1 MRTVR
6 LISEAEM
13 VALFLAM
20 EYPSPRTHQQILQVL
35 RREGWSPSI
44 IEQPN
49 LHDEQENACRRSI
62 LGAYRG
68 YGQNPDYFES
78 LPLDVQYMDYF
89 EGFPLDVQWERA
101 MLSRQELEQV
111 KYIEYDYWVE
121 LSSGSRLPR
130 DAARTILAGYEVFG
144 VSNQRFLQMAAAL
157 RAGAQFPTLIL
168 VGKNRESPLV
178 VLEGHLRLTAMF
190 LAPEC
195 LPAELEVIA
204 GFSEQI
210 ERWGCYWSIPGSTR

>member
-1 MRTVR
+1 MRMIR
-6 LISEAEM
+6 PIGEAEM
-13 VALFLAM
+13 VALFLAT
-20 EYPSPRTHQQILQVL
+20 EYPSPRIHQQILQVL
-35 RREGWSPSI
+35 QREGWSPSI

-49 LHDEQENACRRSI
+49 LRDGQENAQRRSI

-68 YGQNPDYFES
+68 YGQNTDYVGG
-78 LPLDVQYMDYF
+78 LPLNVQYTDYF

-101 MLSRQELEQV
+101 MLSKQELEQV

-130 DAARTILAGYEVFG
+130 DGARNILAGYEVFG
-144 VSNQRFLQMAAAL
+144 VSNQGVLQMAEAF
-157 RAGAQFPTLIL
+157 RSGARFPTLIL

-178 VLEGHLRLTAMF
+178 VLEGHMRLTAMF
-190 LAPEC
+190 LSPEC
-195 LPAELEVIA
+195 LPAELEVMV

-210 ERWGCYWSIPGSTR
+210 ENWGSY

>member
-1 MRTVR
+1 MRTIR
-6 LISEAEM
+6 PIGEAEM
-13 VALFLAM
+13 VALFLST

-35 RREGWSPSI
+35 QREGWSPGI

-49 LHDEQENACRRSI
+49 LRDEQENIQRRSI

-68 YGQNPDYFES
+68 YGQNTDYFES
-78 LPLDVQYMDYF
+78 LPLDVEYMNYF
-89 EGFPLDVQWERA
+89 EGFPPDVQWERA

-130 DAARTILAGYEVFG
+130 DVARNILAGYEVFG
-144 VSNQRFLQMAAAL
+144 VSHQGVLQMAEAF
-157 RAGAQFPTLIL
+157 RSGVRFPTLIL
-168 VGKNRESPLV
+168 VGKNRESALV
-178 VLEGHLRLTAMF
+178 VLEGHMRLTALF

-195 LPAELEVIA
+195 LPAELEVMV

-210 ERWGCYWSIPGSTR
+210 ENWGCY

>member
-1 MRTVR
+1 MRTIR
-6 LISEAEM
+6 PIGEAEM
-13 VALFLAM
+13 VALFLST

-35 RREGWSPSI
+35 QREGWSPGI

-49 LHDEQENACRRSI
+49 LRDEQENIQRRSI

-68 YGQNPDYFES
+68 YGQNTDYFES
-78 LPLDVQYMDYF
+78 LPLDVEYMNYF
-89 EGFPLDVQWERA
+89 EGFPPDVQWERA

-130 DAARTILAGYEVFG
+130 DVARNILAGYEVFG
-144 VSNQRFLQMAAAL
+144 VSHQGVLQMAEAF
-157 RAGAQFPTLIL
+157 RSGVRFPTLIL

-178 VLEGHLRLTAMF
+178 VLEGHMRLTALF

-195 LPAELEVIA
+195 LPAELEVMV

-210 ERWGCYWSIPGSTR
+210 ENWGCY

>member
-6 LISEAEM
+6 PISEAEM
-13 VALFLAM
+13 VALFLAT
-20 EYPSPRTHQQILQVL
+20 EYPSPRTHQSIQQVL
-35 RREGWSPSI
+35 QQEGWPSSL

-49 LHDEQENACRRSI
+49 LRDEQENAQRRSI

-68 YGQNPDYFES
+68 YGQNTAYFEG
-78 LPLDVQYMDYF
+78 LPPDVEYINYF

-121 LSSGSRLPR
+121 LSGGSRLPR
-130 DAARTILAGYEVFG
+130 DARKKILAGDEVFG
-144 VSNQRFLQMAAAL
+144 VSHHGVLQMAEAF
-157 RAGAQFPTLIL
+157 RAGTRFPTLIL

-178 VLEGHLRLTAMF
+178 VLEGHMRLTAMV
-190 LAPEC
+190 LAAEC
-195 LPAELEVIA
+195 LPAELEVMV
-204 GFSEQI
+204 GFSEHI
-210 ERWGCYWSIPGSTR
+210 ENWGCY

>member
-6 LISEAEM
+6 PSSEAEM
-13 VALFLAM
+13 VALFLAT
-20 EYPSPRTHQQILQVL
+20 EYPSPRTHQLIAQVL
-35 RREGWSPSI
+35 QREGWPPDI
-44 IEQPN
+44 LEQPN
-49 LHDEQENACRRSI
+49 LNDEQENARRRSI
-62 LGAYRG
+62 LAAYRG
-68 YGQNPDYFES
+68 YGQNTDYFES
-78 LPLDVQYMDYF
+78 LPPDVEYLDYF

-111 KYIEYDYWVE
+111 KYIEYDYWIA

-130 DAARTILAGYEVFG
+130 DAVSNILAGNEVFG
-144 VSNQRFLQMAAAL
+144 VSHQEVLQMAAAF
-157 RAGAQFPTLIL
+157 RSGARFPTLIL

-178 VLEGHLRLTAMF
+178 LLEGHMRLTAML

-195 LPAELEVIA
+195 LPTELEVMV

-210 ERWGCYWSIPGSTR
+210 EH